1 MFDKLTER
9 LGRAVQTLRGRGRVT
24 EENVAETL
32 REVRMALLEADVAL
46 PVVKSFI
53 DVVRTRALGADVAS
67 SLTPGQAFIGILH
80 RELTAVLGSSAAGFA
95 FNVQPPQVV
104 VLAGLQGAGK
114 TTTAAKLARWLQQS
128 QRKRVLLVSTDV
140 RRPAAIL
147 QLQRLAESVG
157 ADFFPSAAGEQPVS
171 IALAALEAARRGVY
185 DTLIIDTA
193 GRLHVD
199 AELMQEMQAIDRAVN
214 AHQRLFVVDAMAGQ
228 DALNAARAFGDAL
241 DLTGIILT
249 KADGDARGGAALS
262 VRYITGK
269 PIVFVGVGEK
279 VEALQPFDPERM
291 ASRIL
296 GMGDVVSLVE
306 EVQRKVDTDQAEKLA
321 RKVVQGKGFSL
332 LDLRS
337 QLEQVRKLGGL
348 AVLNLEG
355 VQTRYKNP
363 KAARRSRGDQR
374 GSGRARTQA
383 PDGDHRFDDGAGAAP
398 VRDHRWLA
406 PATHCCRRRGAGP
419 GRQPS
424 AQAIHGHAAVNEGYE
439 GHQGRQSWAA
449 DVGSEV
455 RAAAGAAAPSL
466 GAASPRRQPSPA
478 VAISL
483 SSCGK
488 FA

>member
-32 REVRMALLEADVAL
+32 REVRLALLEADVAL

-53 DVVRTRALGADVAS
+53 DGVRSRALGAEVAS

-80 RELTAVLGSSAAGFA
+80 RELTTVLGESQAGFA

-104 VLAGLQGAGK
+104 LLAGLQGAGK
-114 TTTAAKLARWLQQS
+114 TTTAAKLARWLKEE
-128 QRKRVLLVSTDV
+128 QRRRVLLVSTDV

-157 ADFFPSAAGEQPVS
+157 VDFFPSTTGEQPAA

-193 GRLHVD
+193 GRLHID
-199 AELMQEMQAIDRAVN
+199 DELMQEMQAIDRAVP

-228 DALNAARAFGDAL
+228 DAINAARAFGSAL

-262 VRYITGK
+262 VRYVTGK
-269 PIVFVGVGEK
+269 PIVFLGVGEK

-306 EVQRKVDTDQAEKLA
+306 EVQRKVDVDQAEKLA

-337 QLEQVRKLGGL
+337 QLEQVSKLGGVAAVMDKLPTQL
-348 AVLNLEG
+348 AG
-355 VQTRYKNP
+355 R
-363 KAARRSRGDQR
+363 AAMKGDQADR
-374 GSGRARTQA
+374 DLKRQMAIIDSMTAQERRQSGIIDGS
-383 PDGDHRFDDGAGAAP
+383 
-398 VRDHRWLA
+398 
-406 PATHCCRRRGAGP
+406 RRR
-419 GRQPS
+419 R
-424 AQAIHGHAAVNEGYE
+424 I
-439 GHQGRQSWAA
+439 
-449 DVGSEV
+449 
-455 RAAAGAAAPSL
+455 AAGAGVQVQDVNRLLKQFMDMQRLMKGMKGGKL
-466 GAASPRRQPSPA
+466 GRLMAGLKGGMPPGQPPRRR
-478 VAISL
+478 
-483 SSCGK
+483 
-488 FA
+488 